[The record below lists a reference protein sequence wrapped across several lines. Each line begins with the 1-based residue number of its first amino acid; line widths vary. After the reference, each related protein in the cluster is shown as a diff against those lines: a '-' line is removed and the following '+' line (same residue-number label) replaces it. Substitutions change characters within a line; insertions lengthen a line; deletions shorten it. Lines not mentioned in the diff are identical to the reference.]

1 MNKVI
6 LTGRL
11 TADVVVRGQAY
22 AFTVA
27 VDRAYSKQY
36 LAEHPNAQRADFVR
50 CAAFGKTG
58 ETISKYL
65 KKGYPINIEGEWR
78 TSTYQDK
85 AGNTVYCNECYVNSF
100 EFSIQN
106 PRETVATVQPVAAVP
121 AAPVPIAPVTPTPMY
136 NVPVP
141 MPAGYPTM
149 PNEYIAR

>member
-22 AFTVA
+22 AFTLA
-27 VDRAYSKQY
+27 VDRTYSKQY
-36 LAEHPNAQRADFVR
+36 LAEHPNTQTVDFIR
-50 CAAFGKTG
+50 CAAFGKVG

-85 AGNTVYCNECYVNSF
+85 AGNTVYSNECYVNTF

-106 PRETVATVQPVAAVP
+106 PKATVQPVAAVP
-121 AAPVPIAPVTPTPMY
+121 AAPVPIAPATPTPIY

-141 MPAGYPTM
+141 MPAAAGYPTM

>member
-36 LAEHPNAQRADFVR
+36 LAEHPNTQTVDFIR
-50 CAAFGKTG
+50 CAAFGRTG

-65 KKGYPINIEGEWR
+65 KKGYPINIMGEWR

-85 AGNTVYCNECYVNSF
+85 AGNTVYSNECYVESF

-106 PRETVATVQPVAAVP
+106 PKATATVQPVAAVP
-121 AAPVPIAPVTPTPMY
+121 AAPVPIAPATPTPMY
-136 NVPVP
+136 NVTVP